1 MQQPASFLAIL
12 LLHSDLNFV
21 IYSRTVHH
29 VTVSRN
35 ATHSRHLFHQHVKPS
50 RSRKRK
56 KAKPK
61 VVTPSSV
68 ERLESPMEQT
78 LDLAGNL
85 DTHATRHKSVSIP
98 LKRLQLPVLLWS
110 ISYHSVDLAKIPAWF
125 PGAGFKR
132 IAREWRGSLEEMAF
146 ALHEFVKDLMIADI
160 ALVSFTSNL
169 LEGSDVSAE
178 EEHVVKWSAL
188 SLYAG
193 GGTLTGCDQ
202 PPQTLQV
209 FYHPSATA
217 LGLVEQDANY

>member
-98 LKRLQLPVLLWS
+98 LKTV
-110 ISYHSVDLAKIPAWF
+110 SYIILSFSLASDDLTTLVAKIPAWF
-125 PGAGFKR
+125 PGAGFKC

-178 EEHVVKWSAL
+178 EEHVVKWWNP
-188 SLYAG
+188 YR
-193 GGTLTGCDQ
+193 
-202 PPQTLQV
+202 V
-209 FYHPSATA
+209 
-217 LGLVEQDANY
+217 